1 MPTILDYYEYAKL
14 ATAAYVAMDKYGGT
28 FTGADFAMQA
38 DYDDVSKSSRIP
50 IALANQMFDK
60 DSKEAKV
67 SGQPVW
73 TVRPDGYHGNDAS
86 GFAATLFE
94 RTKDGATQ
102 KVLAIR
108 GTEPIADWGI
118 DLIQADLAGIGILGL
133 ALNQA
138 VEMVNYLRLLGT
150 PTDQGVDRLQLHA
163 SLTVPSVPSVQ
174 APGKLPG
181 QSVYF
186 YFTTERV
193 NGLGLIG
200 AGEKI
205 AVTGH
210 SLGGHLAALAA
221 RLFPSLVS
229 EAYTYN
235 APGFDPASVQ
245 VAGAIPGAGA
255 ITNAGLIAALA
266 GGIGP
271 AVLGLSSGSLKLTE
285 AFVGLLDRYLGY
297 GAASSF
303 AEVASR
309 TYTIESENLAP
320 GNDASAV
327 AGVFTNAQSLPPE
340 TFITTE
346 RNSHLIEPMMDSL
359 AMQALLYRLNSDLT
373 LTQITALYEGASP
386 QIGDTLE
393 KLTAALHKAIV
404 GTSPTL
410 TTVDIDELGTMW
422 SMDAGNIDGRR
433 EYHAAV
439 QAIEGKLAATVG
451 LRLHSLIGKSADAMV
466 GAAKDATPEGLA
478 TRYALKELNPFAILG
493 VDYSTHNSGGKLDLY
508 DKASGAGEL
517 TDAWLTDRAA
527 MLTWKLKLAAAD
539 KTSSHAFP
547 YPNNQRAFFDDRAS
561 GEQIYLDSAAL
572 PTQRPYYVFGSDA
585 AESDLEG
592 GSLADHLYGGG
603 GDDELKGNG
612 GADYLEG
619 NAGID
624 TLEGGAGADTLF
636 GGRGND
642 LLKGGAD
649 ADTYIIN
656 SGDGHDHIE
665 DGGRNYI
672 KYNGRLIAGS
682 FIQATPGGAYTFLGQ
697 QDGQP
702 WTMQFHSPGVLS
714 LDDDTSITFDNYTS
728 AEAFEEAGY
737 GIALIDA
744 PAPVDTS
751 RVIQGDRQWQVF
763 HAAAELVDGTS
774 PLPTGGPMFPGAEWT
789 VTVNH
794 PVNPQNPTW
803 ANWRIDQGEGV
814 LIATYYDFGWTVK
827 EYRIVSAT
835 WAYNQI
841 DDLGNYLTTDE
852 VVFAGERLYG
862 SEGNDRILA
871 GEGGDEVQARGGDDR
886 IELGA
891 GDDHAEGGDGNDILI
906 GGTGVDRLFGQGG
919 DDILYANAEVDPAAA
934 RIAGDNQA
942 FDAAESG
949 WLDGGDGERARIWID
964 NKSQSAQHGAK
975 HTANDNEWRIAA

>member
-1 MPTILDYYEYAKL
+1 MSEKQAQIFAEQWRI
-14 ATAAYVAMDKYGGT
+14 
-28 FTGADFAMQA
+28 ADQYNHTEQTPI
-38 DYDDVSKSSRIP
+38 YDDGGNITGYLTTSNGLSVTVFQEVSTGR
-50 IALANQMFDK
+50 
-60 DSKEAKV
+60 
-67 SGQPVW
+67 
-73 TVRPDGYHGNDAS
+73 RY
-86 GFAATLFE
+86 
-94 RTKDGATQ
+94 
-102 KVLAIR
+102 LAIR
-108 GTEPIADWGI
+108 GTEATSG
-118 DLIQADLAGIGILGL
+118 ADLWTDLKDLVAI
-133 ALNQA
+133 
-138 VEMVNYLRLLGT
+138 GT
-150 PTDQGVDRLQLHA
+150 PEHQSQYQ
-163 SLTVPSVPSVQ
+163 SLKDKVREWQDNGTLPARFTV
-174 APGKLPG
+174 A
-181 QSVYF
+181 
-186 YFTTERV
+186 
-193 NGLGLIG
+193 
-200 AGEKI
+200 
-205 AVTGH
+205 GH
-210 SLGGHLAALAA
+210 SLGGFLAAAVA
-221 RLFPSLVS
+221 IDFPGNV
-229 EAYTYN
+229 EHAYLYN
-235 APGFDPASVQ
+235 APGAGGVRANLELALQILGGLPDNRRTLDLGIVSNLRAASGASLIAGLGQAWGVPINVEIEAAPGMGLDNHSVVRLTDALAVHDLLARVDPNLALSDI
-245 VAGAIPGAGA
+245 GAILRASSDNNVRTLEEA
-255 ITNAGLIAALA
+255 TQALA
-266 GGIGP
+266 KVFLLTP
-271 AVLGLSSGSLKLTE
+271 ATIPTDDRDPLYSTLFNVRAKVEELQ
-285 AFVGLLDRYLGY
+285 AFGD
-297 GAASSF
+297 S
-303 AEVASR
+303 
-309 TYTIESENLAP
+309 YTIKRIGL
-320 GNDASAV
+320 DASA
-327 AGVFTNAQSLPPE
+327 
-340 TFITTE
+340 
-346 RNSHLIEPMMDSL
+346 D
-359 AMQALLYRLNSDLT
+359 
-373 LTQITALYEGASP
+373 
-386 QIGDTLE
+386 
-393 KLTAALHKAIV
+393 
-404 GTSPTL
+404 
-410 TTVDIDELGTMW
+410 
-422 SMDAGNIDGRR
+422 
-433 EYHAAV
+433 
-439 QAIEGKLAATVG
+439 LAAARNDLAYRFA
-451 LRLHSLIGKSADAMV
+451 LR
-466 GAAKDATPEGLA
+466 
-478 TRYALKELNPFAILG
+478 ELNPFALLG
-493 VDYSTHNSGGKLDLY
+493 FDYSTYNTGGRLDLY
-508 DKASGAGEL
+508 NPATGTGEL
-517 TDAWLTDRAA
+517 TDEYLTDRSA
-527 MLTWKLKLAAAD
+527 MLAWKNKLATMD
-539 KTSSHAFP
+539 FLTSEPKP
-547 YPNNQRAFFDDRAS
+547 YVEPGMTGQMFDDRTS
-561 GEQIYLDSAAL
+561 GTKIYTGTVAQPL
-572 PTQRPYYVFGSDA
+572 PDKRWFVFGTDGDDSGSTA
-585 AESDLEG
+585 IVG
-592 GSLADHLYGGG
+592 GSKSDRLYGGG
-603 GDDELKGNG
+603 GNDELKGNG

-624 TLEGGAGADTLF
+624 QLEGGDQNDTLF

-642 LLKGGAD
+642 ILIGGAGE
-649 ADTYIIN
+649 DTYIIN
-656 SGDGHDHIE
+656 RGDGHDHIE
-665 DGGRNYI
+665 DSGRNYI